1 MRNDPR
7 QLSLFGAPAGKP
19 VRPREKARLSPHKF
33 FFAFQPPVDEALAIS
48 RLAAT
53 IASQHDGVPLRADN
67 LHVSLNG
74 VGAYTNVPADI
85 VDRAITAA
93 AAVDFAPF
101 DVVFD
106 RFLTW
111 NNGPRRAT
119 VLRCSIGEAELA
131 ALYTTICT
139 AMMQSGL
146 PAEEA
151 PGTPHLTLFYGDA
164 VLPEQHLAQPFGW
177 RVGRFCLIHSIHGTG
192 RHKLRGEW
200 LLRGTQAALDPDR
213 PGTTHLLF

>member
-1 MRNDPR
+1 MRHDPR
-7 QLSLFGAPAGKP
+7 QLCLFGAPASMP
-19 VRPREKARLSPHKF
+19 VRLREKARQLPHKF
-33 FFAFQPPVDEALAIS
+33 FFAVQPPADEALVIS
-48 RLAAT
+48 QLAAT
-53 IASQHDGVPLRADN
+53 IASQHGGVPIRADN

-74 VGAYTNVPADI
+74 VGAYTTVPADI

-111 NNGPRRAT
+111 NNSPKRAT
-119 VLRCSIGEAELA
+119 VMRCSTGEAELT
-131 ALYTTICT
+131 ALYTAICT

-151 PGTPHLTLFYGDA
+151 PGTPHMTLFYGGA
-164 VLPEQHLAQPFGW
+164 VLPEQHLPQPFGW

-192 RHKLRGEW
+192 RHKVRGEW

-213 PGTTHLLF
+213 PGTTRLLF

>member
-1 MRNDPR
+1 VRHDPR
-7 QLSLFGAPAGKP
+7 QLCLFGAPASEQ
-19 VRPREKARLSPHKF
+19 VRPREKARLLPHKF
-33 FFAFQPPVDEALAIS
+33 FFAVQPAADEARAIS
-48 RLAAT
+48 QLAAT
-53 IASQHDGVPLRADN
+53 MASQHDAVPLRADN

-74 VGAYTNVPADI
+74 VGEYATVPADI

-101 DVVFD
+101 DIVFD

-111 NNGPRRAT
+111 NKTRSRPT
-119 VLRCSIGEAELA
+119 VLRCSTGQAELT
-131 ALYTTICT
+131 ALYTAICT

-146 PAEEA
+146 PAKEA
-151 PGTPHLTLFYGDA
+151 LGIPHMTLFYSTA
-164 VLPEQHLAQPFGW
+164 VLPEQHLAQPFAW
-177 RVGRFCLIHSIHGTG
+177 RVDRFCLIHSIHGTG

-213 PGTTHLLF
+213 PGTTRLLL